1 MDYKDTLNLPQTN
14 LPMKANLARNE
25 PNILTSWNETNIQ
38 DKIQQKGKNRPL
50 YTLHDGPPYA
60 NGNIHIGHALNKIL
74 KDIIVKSKTMSG
86 FRSVYIPGWDCHGL
100 PIEHQVD
107 KKLGKKRHELDKSQ
121 KRKLCRE
128 YAKGFVDIQREEFI
142 RLGVFGKWD
151 KPYLTMDY
159 QYEAAIVREF
169 ASFVGH
175 GLVYKGF
182 KPIHWCSTCT
192 TALAEAEVEYLEH
205 KSPSIYVKFPL
216 STEAQE
222 KLQFPTPAS
231 IIIWTTTPWTLP
243 ANLAIALH
251 PDYNY
256 VAVQVEKQIY
266 IVAESLM
273 VQSLEAMGITEG
285 YKIVAHYKGSQ
296 LDGLSCRHPFLDQES
311 KVILGAHVTL
321 EQGTGCV
328 HTAPGHGQE
337 DYEMGIKYN
346 LPIYNPVDDQGNFLP
361 DTPYFGGMN
370 VFSANQAVID
380 KLRQDGNLLAKQN
393 IRHSYPHCWRCK
405 NPVIFRATKQWFI
418 SMDKGELRKR
428 VLDAVNKVTWIPAWG
443 RERIYGM
450 LEGRP
455 DWCISR
461 QRVWGV
467 PIMALYCRDCG
478 YVLLDEAIINHIA
491 ELVASDGTD
500 IWFTREASELLPPGT
515 NCPECGK
522 SAWQKEMDILDVWF
536 DSGVSHAA
544 VLESDPE
551 QNYPAQLY
559 LEGSDQHRGWFHS
572 SLITAV
578 ATRQMSPYEAV
589 LTHGFVVDGE
599 GKKMSKSAGNV
610 IAPQKVINQH
620 GAEILRLWDAG
631 EDYRAEVRISPEI
644 LKRLVDAYRR
654 IRNTCRFLLGNL
666 YDFDPQKDKITNQ
679 ELNEIDKWTLHQ
691 LQTLIKRIKSA
702 YDEFTFHVIYHQLH
716 NFCTVELSAI
726 YLDIL
731 KDRLYCSSP
740 KDKERRAAQT
750 VMLEALLTLLKL
762 MAPVLCFTADEI
774 WQHLPPG
781 AAPEESVHLSD
792 FPEVNRDYLDE
803 ELAKKWEGLL
813 KIRSEVCNALETA
826 RKPPEGEPLIGS
838 ALEAQVSLYLPSA
851 LVDLLKNHSEED
863 LSALFIVSSVVKK
876 NSVDSPQAEH
886 SLSFESLEIDGL
898 SIGIDRASGE
908 KCQRCW
914 MYHPKVSQDGA
925 HPGLC
930 PRCASV
936 VKTL

>member
-1 MDYKDTLNLPQTN
+1 MDYKDTLNLPHTK

-25 PNILTSWNETNIQ
+25 PNFLAMWKEMNIQ
-38 DKIQQKGKNRPL
+38 HKIHQKGKNHPH

-60 NGNIHIGHALNKIL
+60 NGHIHIGHALNKIL
-74 KDIIVKSKTMSG
+74 KDIIIKSKTMSG
-86 FRSVYIPGWDCHGL
+86 FYSVYIPGWDCHGL

-107 KKLGKKRHELDKSQ
+107 KKLGEKRHELDKSQ

-128 YAKGFVDIQREEFI
+128 YAKGFVDIQRQEFI
-142 RLGVFGKWD
+142 RLGVFGQWD

-159 QYEAAIVREF
+159 QYEATIVREF
-169 ASFVGH
+169 AKFVGH
-175 GLVYKGF
+175 GLVYRGF

-205 KSPSIYVKFPL
+205 KSPSIYVKFSL
-216 STEAQE
+216 NAVAQE
-222 KLQFPTPAS
+222 KLQLAPSAS

-251 PDYNY
+251 PDYDY
-256 VAVQVEKQIY
+256 VAVQVDEQVY
-266 IVAESLM
+266 IVAQALMEASL
-273 VQSLEAMGITEG
+273 SAMGITDG
-285 YKIVAHYKGSQ
+285 YKVVAQYKGSQ
-296 LDGLSCRHPFLDQES
+296 LDSLSCQHPFLDQES
-311 KVILGAHVTL
+311 KIIMGTHVTL

-346 LPIYNPVDDQGNFLP
+346 LPIYNPVDDWGNFLP

-380 KLRQDGNLLAKQN
+380 KLHQDGNLLARQN

-405 NPVIFRATKQWFI
+405 NPVIFRATKQWFV
-418 SMDKGELRKR
+418 SMDKEDLRQR
-428 VLDAVNKVTWIPAWG
+428 VLKAVGKVNWIPAWG

-467 PIMALYCRDCG
+467 PIMAFYCQSCG
-478 YVLLDEAIINHIA
+478 YVLLDEVIINHIA
-491 ELVASDGTD
+491 KSVADEGTD
-500 IWFTREASELLPPGT
+500 IWFTREASELLPLGT
-515 NCPECGK
+515 DCPTCGK
-522 SAWQKEMDILDVWF
+522 NNWQKEMDILDVWF

-544 VLESDPE
+544 VLEPDPE
-551 QNYPAQLY
+551 QSYPAQLY

-589 LTHGFVVDGE
+589 LTHGFVVDGK

-620 GAEILRLWDAG
+620 GAEILRLWVAG
-631 EDYRAEVRISPEI
+631 EDYRADIKISPEI
-644 LKRLVDAYRR
+644 LKRLVEAYRR

-666 YDFDPQKDKITNQ
+666 SDFNPQEDKIPYA
-679 ELNEIDKWTLHQ
+679 ELSEIDRWALYR
-691 LQTLIKRIKSA
+691 LQILTKRIRAA
-702 YDEFTFHVIYHQLH
+702 YDEFTFHMIYHQLH

-731 KDRLYCSSP
+731 KDRLYCSHP
-740 KDKERRAAQT
+740 QDKKRRAAQT
-750 VMLEALLTLLKL
+750 VMLEVLLTLLRL
-762 MAPVLCFTADEI
+762 MAPVLCFTAEEI
-774 WQHLPPG
+774 WQHLPEG
-781 AAPEESVHLSD
+781 TVPEESVHLSH
-792 FPEVNRDYLDE
+792 FPEVNQAYLDE
-803 ELAKKWEGLL
+803 ELNQRWEELL
-813 KIRSEVCNALETA
+813 NIRNAVCWWLEKERIDKI
-826 RKPPEGEPLIGS
+826 IGS
-838 ALEAQVSLYLPSA
+838 SLEASVTLYLTDEQKSF
-851 LVDLLKNHSEED
+851 LKSYSDAD
-863 LSALFIVSSVVKK
+863 LSTLFIVSSVIRRDISDFTPDKAK
-876 NSVDSPQAEH
+876 EPLTIQFPDIE
-886 SLSFESLEIDGL
+886 GL
-898 SIGIDRASGE
+898 GIGIDRAPGE

-914 MYHPKVSQDGA
+914 MYSPKVGLDES
-925 HPGLC
+925 HPELC